1 MDQVPEGGARAE
13 PAARFQSTLPLVE
26 AKFLPPTRRQATI
39 DRPRLLGLLMATG
52 GPRVVAITAPPGYG
66 KTTLLAQWLVHEPR
80 PVAWLTVDDLDND
93 PAVLLSYLAAALDRI
108 LPVDAS
114 IRSALSAPRERILTT
129 AVPRLATAL
138 DAFGRPAALVLD
150 DVHRLVD
157 RTSLDALTA
166 LLDHLPPSFRVVIA
180 GRREPDLGLARR
192 RAAGDLLEI
201 GTDLLALTDA
211 ETAAIAEAVGH
222 PLGPEQA
229 RALTARTEGWV
240 AGVHLATLDQ
250 SGAGDGVGLLGDV
263 SGRDR
268 YIAAYFRSEFQRGL
282 SGDADLTVLTR
293 TSILET
299 VTTSSAVAVSGIPDA
314 GERIEAVARASL
326 LVQELG
332 AGGTVY
338 RYHNLLRDFL
348 AGELDRREPDARPDL
363 HRRAAAWHLAARDL
377 DRAVSHAIASGDRH
391 LAAGTVTAVSLPTF
405 YGGHPAT
412 VDRWIS
418 SFDVADFERQP
429 APGRDCR
436 LDASPQ
442 RARRRRR
449 SHGGHR
455 RSIGIRRPARRRVG
469 VVRVPAGDAPRRHGP
484 PGTGRRARECAAG
497 RVARGGRQPVAGECP
512 VAARVGPTAPRRRRS
527 GRCCVCRGHRGRAT
541 LRGNRDR
548 RPGEAG
554 RCRHDARRLGGGR
567 GVRQEEPGA
576 ACGRSLRG
584 DPALA
589 DGLRGRGAR
598 RRPSG
603 RSRRGTGGPGSGSA
617 APSPRVACRAMVRSG
632 RPAGGRPGLPGA
644 VRAAGRAGGPPG
656 GGADRPPPPGAR
668 GPGGRGGRD
677 ATAAR
682 CRRRD
687 PGRIVH
693 AHERRAPDA
702 AAAAH
707 VSLVPGDRGPAP
719 GLPQH
724 RQDARHGDLRE
735 APGVVPGRGGGASR
749 GAGVAGAV
757 PGSRAHAPITGRT
770 DGGPDRPTPGWS
782 PYARSSGGRTAW
794 NRR

>member
-1 MDQVPEGGARAE
+1 VDQVPEGGARAE
-13 PAARFQSTLPLVE
+13 PTARFQSTLPLVE
-26 AKFLPPTRRQATI
+26 AKFLPPTRRPATI
-39 DRPRLLGLLMATG
+39 DRPRLFELLMATG

-192 RAAGDLLEI
+192 RAVGDLLEI
-201 GTDLLALTDA
+201 GTDLLALTDD
-211 ETAAIAEAVGH
+211 ETGEIAEAQGH
-222 PLGPEQA
+222 LLSPEQA

-240 AGVHLATLDQ
+240 AGVHLATLGP
-250 SGAGDGVGLLGDV
+250 SGEGDVAGLLGDV

-268 YIAAYFRSEFQRGL
+268 YIAAYLRSEFQRGL
-282 SGDADLTVLTR
+282 SGDADLTVLSR

-391 LAAGTVTAVSLPTF
+391 LAATTVTAVSLPTF

-418 SFDVADFERQP
+418 SFDAADFERNP
-429 APGRDCR
+429 PLAVIAGWMHLLNGRGDAADLMAAVADRSSFDGPPGDG
-436 LDASPQ
+436 SVSFESQ
-442 RARRRRR
+442 RAMLRAVMSRLGPVDALANAQLAESLEGPDSPWRANALWLLGSARLLLGDPGAADAAFAEATEAGPR
-449 SHGGHR
+449 SGGTVTVALAKRAGVAMMRGDWAAAEEFAMRSRAQLAASHFEEILPSLMVYAVGARVAGHR
-455 RSIGIRRPARRRVG
+455 GDLVGAREDLVRAQLLRPLASHAAPWFAVDALLEAARAYLALSEPSGAQAALREAEQIVRRRPAVG
-469 VVRVPAGDAPRRHGP
+469 TLVAEVVAMR
-484 PGTGRRARECAAG
+484 
-497 RVARGGRQPVAGECP
+497 
-512 VAARVGPTAPRRRRS
+512 
-527 GRCCVCRGHRGRAT
+527 
-541 LRGNRDR
+541 
-548 RPGEAG
+548 
-554 RCRHDARRLGGGR
+554 RRLGVASATLAGSSALTNAELRVLPLLPTYLSFQEIADRLLVSRNTVKTHAMAIYGKLQVSSR
-567 GVRQEEPGA
+567 GEAVERAVELGLLEPF
-576 ACGRSLRG
+576 
-584 DPALA
+584 
-589 DGLRGRGAR
+589 
-598 RRPSG
+598 
-603 RSRRGTGGPGSGSA
+603 
-617 APSPRVACRAMVRSG
+617 
-632 RPAGGRPGLPGA
+632 PGLGL
-644 VRAAGRAGGPPG
+644 
-656 GGADRPPPPGAR
+656 
-668 GPGGRGGRD
+668 
-677 ATAAR
+677 
-682 CRRRD
+682 
-687 PGRIVH
+687 
-693 AHERRAPDA
+693 AP
-702 AAAAH
+702 
-707 VSLVPGDRGPAP
+707 R
-719 GLPQH
+719 
-724 RQDARHGDLRE
+724 
-735 APGVVPGRGGGASR
+735 
-749 GAGVAGAV
+749 
-757 PGSRAHAPITGRT
+757 
-770 DGGPDRPTPGWS
+770 S
-782 PYARSSGGRTAW
+782 PVD
-794 NRR
+794 